1 MSSERHLPPIRVR
14 DDPGA
19 ENPPRS
25 APYREPVELACFSKS
40 RDAGVTYDSSMLKAY
55 ARPSVPFDLS
65 EGFDTFRDRDRDV
78 PRPADLAP
86 IFGALRFKGAED
98 KELAAA
104 DVVTWR
110 GNFAKLLSTPWNA
123 RDPWHMECEAVHD
136 VLVLNV
142 LEPEES
148 LAKERKRT
156 SDPARAREKRMCY
169 WGFAFE
175 EACTG
180 GFRPNKAVDC
190 ADAFCAVVRA
200 GVGRHRLV
208 LGGEVDCWD
217 GEKAGLPGY
226 VELKTTRVMDAHAQ
240 VARFERDKLLK
251 WWAQSFAVGV
261 RRILVGFRDDDGHVR
276 KLQTLD
282 TLKLPG
288 YAARHAGA
296 WDPKT
301 ALAFADRVLTEL
313 KELFAG
319 GAVAPGARVRLEY
332 EPRRSREEVRVVA
345 DERIPDFIPA
355 EARRALARAAAIR
368 AAGGGATSSGSRGGA
383 RSGSLSKSR
392 GSGGGGSVGGGSGGG
407 GSVGGGSVGGGSV
420 GGPASGRASGGTAAS
435 AKRGVVFRAP
445 DPKQPGYDPARH
457 SLRGASGSGTGSG
470 GSGWNE
476 TKKESPRG
484 SLLSGDAAADSSL
497 SKRGVRV
504 DEKNAYATRHDFENA
519 YDAHR
524 SKPISRANE
533 LEDTVAS
540 ADAFGNGGPGS
551 TPARLPGVSRETVPE
566 GAGERTN
573 AASPPASG
581 SPVRSP
587 EIDPPAPTAR
597 FVHWGVGGSIDERH
611 ERRRRRRHERSQTP
625 VPGGAALRESRAKD
639 PMAAGA
645 GGGATPPHSTAP
657 SRADHR
663 ASDDARRASGDRG
676 TMAAEGLV
684 NKAAQPAPHA
694 GPHASSG
701 GRFAGGH
708 KGGAHHSFRHP
719 VVAGP
724 GVGDPFKLAA
734 SKLAY
739 ARALGPAAMSFL
751 MGFTPGDPGWRG
763 DDAETLAAAGAAAAG
778 EVGGRGEEARAA
790 ARASADTRADVP
802 GDVPGDV
809 GAPDEAGRE
818 LDAGTPPGSSPKKGS
833 VSSRTEPGTE
843 SARHPPDPPPD
854 PVVVASAEEKKSVGL
869 DPRAFAFDPLN
880 PGASLTARAMVQT
893 ATRADADADA
903 AEPLDVSGGSA
914 LSGDG
919 PQGSYVGAAAVSGKK
934 RDGAAR
940 LRADAFNADAAGS
953 DVEDAEAAVKRTRR
967 G

>member
-110 GNFAKLLSTPWNA
+110 GNFAKLLSTPWNT

-332 EPRRSREEVRVVA
+332 DRAQPRGGARGHGRPHPGLHSRRGA
-345 DERIPDFIPA
+345 
-355 EARRALARAAAIR
+355 ARAARAAAIR
-368 AAGGGATSSGSRGGA
+368 AAGGGATSSGSRGA
-383 RSGSLSKSR
+383 RAAEPQQEPRQRRR
-392 GSGGGGSVGGGSGGG
+392 GERGRRRGGGGAWAAAAWAAAAWAGQRGRPRVGTCVGRDGGVREAG
-407 GSVGGGSVGGGSV
+407 
-420 GGPASGRASGGTAAS
+420 
-435 AKRGVVFRAP
+435 RGVPRAGP
-445 DPKQPGYDPARH
+445 EAARVRPGATLTPRRAARAR
-457 SLRGASGSGTGSG
+457 SAARAGTKPR
-470 GSGWNE
+470 NPRA
-476 TKKESPRG
+476 ESVVR
-484 SLLSGDAAADSSL
+484 DAAADL
-497 SKRGVRV
+497 ALEARRPRRR
-504 DEKNAYATRHDFENA
+504 KNALRRHDFENA
-519 YDAHR
+519 YDTHR
-524 SKPISRANE
+524 SKPIGRANE

-540 ADAFGNGGPGS
+540 ADAFGGGGPGS

-566 GAGERTN
+566 GAGERTTRRRRRRR
-573 AASPPASG
+573 ARRFEAP
-581 SPVRSP
+581 RST
-587 EIDPPAPTAR
+587 PAPTAR
-597 FVHWGVGGSIDERH
+597 FVHWGV
-611 ERRRRRRHERSQTP
+611 
-625 VPGGAALRESRAKD
+625 
-639 PMAAGA
+639 AGPSTR
-645 GGGATPPHSTAP
+645 GTSGATAAP
-657 SRADHR
+657 
-663 ASDDARRASGDRG
+663 
-676 TMAAEGLV
+676 
-684 NKAAQPAPHA
+684 
-694 GPHASSG
+694 
-701 GRFAGGH
+701 
-708 KGGAHHSFRHP
+708 
-719 VVAGP
+719 
-724 GVGDPFKLAA
+724 
-734 SKLAY
+734 
-739 ARALGPAAMSFL
+739 
-751 MGFTPGDPGWRG
+751 
-763 DDAETLAAAGAAAAG
+763 
-778 EVGGRGEEARAA
+778 
-790 ARASADTRADVP
+790 
-802 GDVPGDV
+802 
-809 GAPDEAGRE
+809 
-818 LDAGTPPGSSPKKGS
+818 
-833 VSSRTEPGTE
+833 
-843 SARHPPDPPPD
+843 
-854 PVVVASAEEKKSVGL
+854 
-869 DPRAFAFDPLN
+869 
-880 PGASLTARAMVQT
+880 
-893 ATRADADADA
+893 
-903 AEPLDVSGGSA
+903 
-914 LSGDG
+914 
-919 PQGSYVGAAAVSGKK
+919 
-934 RDGAAR
+934 
-940 LRADAFNADAAGS
+940 
-953 DVEDAEAAVKRTRR
+953 
-967 G
+967 

>member
-1 MSSERHLPPIRVR
+1 MSSERHLPPSACGTTPARR
-14 DDPGA
+14 T
-19 ENPPRS
+19 PRS

-110 GNFAKLLSTPWNA
+110 GNFAKLLSTPWNT

-332 EPRRSREEVRVVA
+332 EPRRSREEVRVVM
-345 DERIPDFIPA
+345 DDRIPDFIPA

-368 AAGGGATSSGSRGGA
+368 AAGGGATSSGSRRRAQREPQQEPRQRRRGERGRRQRRRGQRGRRQRGRRQRGRGQRGRPRVGTCVGRDGGVREA
-383 RSGSLSKSR
+383 G
-392 GSGGGGSVGGGSGGG
+392 
-407 GSVGGGSVGGGSV
+407 
-420 GGPASGRASGGTAAS
+420 
-435 AKRGVVFRAP
+435 RGVPRAGP
-445 DPKQPGYDPARH
+445 EAARVRPGATLTPRRERLGH
-457 SLRGASGSGTGSG
+457 GLGRLGLER
-470 GSGWNE
+470 NQ
-476 TKKESPRG
+476 KESPRG
-484 SLLSGDAAADSSL
+484 SLLSGDAAADPRSRSAA
-497 SKRGVRV
+497 SAATKTRYGVTILKTRTTRTARNRSAARTSWKTPTRRRMRSEAEGRAPRPRV
-504 DEKNAYATRHDFENA
+504 
-519 YDAHR
+519 
-524 SKPISRANE
+524 SRA
-533 LEDTVAS
+533 S
-540 ADAFGNGGPGS
+540 
-551 TPARLPGVSRETVPE
+551 PAKP
-566 GAGERTN
+566 
-573 AASPPASG
+573 SPKVPASG
-581 SPVRSP
+581 R
-587 EIDPPAPTAR
+587 T
-597 FVHWGVGGSIDERH
+597 
-611 ERRRRRRHERSQTP
+611 RRRRRRRARRFEAPRSTP
-625 VPGGAALRESRAKD
+625 
-639 PMAAGA
+639 
-645 GGGATPPHSTAP
+645 
-657 SRADHR
+657 RAD
-663 ASDDARRASGDRG
+663 
-676 TMAAEGLV
+676 
-684 NKAAQPAPHA
+684 
-694 GPHASSG
+694 
-701 GRFAGGH
+701 
-708 KGGAHHSFRHP
+708 GA
-719 VVAGP
+719 V
-724 GVGDPFKLAA
+724 
-734 SKLAY
+734 
-739 ARALGPAAMSFL
+739 RALG
-751 MGFTPGDPGWRG
+751 RG
-763 DDAETLAAAGAAAAG
+763 R
-778 EVGGRGEEARAA
+778 VHRREARAEATA
-790 ARASADTRADVP
+790 AP
-802 GDVPGDV
+802 
-809 GAPDEAGRE
+809 
-818 LDAGTPPGSSPKKGS
+818 
-833 VSSRTEPGTE
+833 
-843 SARHPPDPPPD
+843 
-854 PVVVASAEEKKSVGL
+854 
-869 DPRAFAFDPLN
+869 
-880 PGASLTARAMVQT
+880 
-893 ATRADADADA
+893 
-903 AEPLDVSGGSA
+903 
-914 LSGDG
+914 
-919 PQGSYVGAAAVSGKK
+919 
-934 RDGAAR
+934 
-940 LRADAFNADAAGS
+940 
-953 DVEDAEAAVKRTRR
+953 
-967 G
+967 

>member
-110 GNFAKLLSTPWNA
+110 GNFAKLLSTPWNT

-319 GAVAPGARVRLEY
+319 GAVAP
-332 EPRRSREEVRVVA
+332 
-345 DERIPDFIPA
+345 
-355 EARRALARAAAIR
+355 
-368 AAGGGATSSGSRGGA
+368 
-383 RSGSLSKSR
+383 RSG
-392 GSGGGGSVGGGSGGG
+392 
-407 GSVGGGSVGGGSV
+407 
-420 GGPASGRASGGTAAS
+420 
-435 AKRGVVFRAP
+435 
-445 DPKQPGYDPARH
+445 
-457 SLRGASGSGTGSG
+457 
-470 GSGWNE
+470 
-476 TKKESPRG
+476 
-484 SLLSGDAAADSSL
+484 LL
-497 SKRGVRV
+497 
-504 DEKNAYATRHDFENA
+504 
-519 YDAHR
+519 
-524 SKPISRANE
+524 
-533 LEDTVAS
+533 
-540 ADAFGNGGPGS
+540 
-551 TPARLPGVSRETVPE
+551 
-566 GAGERTN
+566 
-573 AASPPASG
+573 
-581 SPVRSP
+581 
-587 EIDPPAPTAR
+587 
-597 FVHWGVGGSIDERH
+597 
-611 ERRRRRRHERSQTP
+611 
-625 VPGGAALRESRAKD
+625 
-639 PMAAGA
+639 
-645 GGGATPPHSTAP
+645 
-657 SRADHR
+657 
-663 ASDDARRASGDRG
+663 
-676 TMAAEGLV
+676 
-684 NKAAQPAPHA
+684 
-694 GPHASSG
+694 
-701 GRFAGGH
+701 
-708 KGGAHHSFRHP
+708 
-719 VVAGP
+719 
-724 GVGDPFKLAA
+724 
-734 SKLAY
+734 
-739 ARALGPAAMSFL
+739 
-751 MGFTPGDPGWRG
+751 
-763 DDAETLAAAGAAAAG
+763 
-778 EVGGRGEEARAA
+778 
-790 ARASADTRADVP
+790 
-802 GDVPGDV
+802 
-809 GAPDEAGRE
+809 
-818 LDAGTPPGSSPKKGS
+818 
-833 VSSRTEPGTE
+833 
-843 SARHPPDPPPD
+843 
-854 PVVVASAEEKKSVGL
+854 
-869 DPRAFAFDPLN
+869 
-880 PGASLTARAMVQT
+880 
-893 ATRADADADA
+893 
-903 AEPLDVSGGSA
+903 
-914 LSGDG
+914 
-919 PQGSYVGAAAVSGKK
+919 
-934 RDGAAR
+934 
-940 LRADAFNADAAGS
+940 
-953 DVEDAEAAVKRTRR
+953 
-967 G
+967 